1 MRPAPLEIED
11 ADGAK
16 FVIDILPLGVIRQIE
31 DFVSSEERRTM
42 GNMAIG
48 MRVLGIAMQSID
60 SDFDVDKFRLV
71 GGALELGNVV
81 QKIMCHA
88 GMEPT
93 PSGEVQPAQEQTGT
107 TSTDS

>member
-31 DFVSSEERRTM
+31 DFVSSEERKKM

-48 MRVLGIAMQSID
+48 MRVLDIALRSVD
-60 SDFDVDKFRLV
+60 SSFDIDKFRLV

-81 QKIMCHA
+81 QQIMYHA

-93 PSGEVQPAQEQTGT
+93 PSGEAQPAQEQTGT